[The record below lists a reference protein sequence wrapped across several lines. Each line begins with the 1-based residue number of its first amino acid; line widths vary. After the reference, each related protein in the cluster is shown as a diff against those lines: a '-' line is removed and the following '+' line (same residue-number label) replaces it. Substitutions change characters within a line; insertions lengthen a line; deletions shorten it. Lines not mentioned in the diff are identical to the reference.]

1 MEPHP
6 LYAVLLPGGKA
17 PPPIRVVFFT
27 FDHRTQIKTPNIFMM
42 KLTVI
47 PPKCKKR

>member
-6 LYAVLLPGGKA
+6 LCAVLLPGGKA
-17 PPPIRVVFFT
+17 PPIRVVFFI
-27 FDHRTQIKTPNIFMM
+27 FYHGTQIKTPNIFMM
-42 KLTVI
+42 KLTVS